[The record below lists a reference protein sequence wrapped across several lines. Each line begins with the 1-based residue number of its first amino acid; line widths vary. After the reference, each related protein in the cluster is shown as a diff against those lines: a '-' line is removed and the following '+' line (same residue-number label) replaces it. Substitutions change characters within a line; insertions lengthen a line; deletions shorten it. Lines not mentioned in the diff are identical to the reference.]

1 MSRGRCNDAPNN
13 ATGRKIQADA
23 SLINNQNNE
32 DLGKL
37 FKTLKLG
44 WLGDFGGSYL
54 CEDGIVTHCKYS
66 LDKFQ
71 FIGGACVES
80 ISDAPFSSE
89 KLWDAWMAIRS
100 RRILESILECIGGS
114 EGDIPERLKA
124 RNVKPEAVWECENG
138 LGVTSQQLQKAVKVV
153 EAWACCV
160 DELFQTYDYLV
171 LPSSQV
177 YPFDATLD
185 WPKSVAGKSMDTYHR
200 WMEVMVP
207 VTLLGL
213 PCVTI
218 PAAIGKNGLHNI
230 GLQFFGPKNA
240 DAGLLSLARWYHANI
255 EIKMN

>member
-1 MSRGRCNDAPNN
+1 
-13 ATGRKIQADA
+13 
-23 SLINNQNNE
+23 
-32 DLGKL
+32 
-37 FKTLKLG
+37 LKLG

-230 GLQFFGPKNA
+230 GLQIFGPKNA